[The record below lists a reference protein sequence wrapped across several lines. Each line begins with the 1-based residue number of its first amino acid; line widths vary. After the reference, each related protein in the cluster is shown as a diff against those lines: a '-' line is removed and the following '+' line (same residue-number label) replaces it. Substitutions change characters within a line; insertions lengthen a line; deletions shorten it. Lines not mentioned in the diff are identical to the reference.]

1 MLKGRLNFEGGSY
14 SVNAEYERGLLEQL
28 AEAIDLL
35 RRHGYVVAKKR
46 RCCAPA
52 SSRHRPL

>member
-28 AEAIDLL
+28 SGAIDLL

-46 RCCAPA
+46 R
-52 SSRHRPL
+52 

>member
-46 RCCAPA
+46 R
-52 SSRHRPL
+52 